1 MLPALL
7 GALRVGRVGPGRPRT
22 TPDALL
28 GDKAYSSRATR
39 AALRARGITAVI
51 AEPADQAGHRKRRGS
66 KGGRPPAFDP
76 VRYKDRNVVERSY
89 QAIKQWRALATRYDK
104 LALTYRAGLAHPRR
118 RPMATRIRRHALGG
132 VRACPATSLI
142 EPLWDQFAALIPPRV
157 DTHPLGCH
165 PPPDRGPGCVRQA
178 APGAGAGGE
187 LRQGR

>member
-7 GALRVGRVGPGRPRT
+7 KALRVPRVGPGRPRT

-28 GDKAYSSRATR
+28 GDKAYSSRGTR
-39 AALRARGITAVI
+39 AMLRARGITAVI

-104 LALTYRAGLAHPRR
+104 LAITYRAGLL
-118 RPMATRIRRHALGG
+118 IRAVVLSLQTLG
-132 VRACPATSLI
+132 
-142 EPLWDQFAALIPPRV
+142 
-157 DTHPLGCH
+157 DTP
-165 PPPDRGPGCVRQA
+165 
-178 APGAGAGGE
+178 
-187 LRQGR
+187 